1 MNIIINLF
9 LILFAYLYATF
20 LEWAIHKYVLH
31 GLGKNKN
38 SWFNFHW
45 HSHHKTCRKNANQDD
60 NYKTAL
66 RFINC
71 LQPTDAKLKFRD
83 EEVTISNQY
92 FCRIRAG
99 EMNFSNNPTFTSGS
113 LNEVRHTTMKGNP
126 ATYISQVQLYN
137 PRGDIVAVG
146 NLSTPLKKN
155 FSSEATIKVKLT
167 Y

>member
-60 NYKTAL
+60 NYKTFLSSPIRREILGLYAL
-66 RFINC
+66 SMIHLPIYFFMPYFYYTLIVCVIRYFYVHQKSHINVEWGRKKVPWHYEHHMGKN
-71 LQPTDAKLKFRD
+71 QDANWGVTTDIWD
-83 EEVTISNQY
+83 TI
-92 FCRIRAG
+92 
-99 EMNFSNNPTFTSGS
+99 
-113 LNEVRHTTMKGNP
+113 LNTKRRE
-126 ATYISQVQLYN
+126 L
-137 PRGDIVAVG
+137 
-146 NLSTPLKKN
+146 
-155 FSSEATIKVKLT
+155 
-167 Y
+167 